1 MLPAIVMARA
11 LEAVEAR
18 QSHVETEMF
27 QSRLLSGC
35 RRTLGL
41 GSLCCTWQQ
50 GAGSMDGIQPV
61 ANQLCVPNL
70 ATYGHRKCETM
81 CHIRSF
87 VSSCP
92 CRPGELPYASICS
105 FGLCLRCLKDLTLTS
120 AVDSN
125 PRILRLIW
133 WLTVREREHLH
144 YLHLTICTFPIK
156 LEIN

>member
-41 GSLCCTWQQ
+41 GSLCCTGQQ

-70 ATYGHRKCETM
+70 ATYGHIM
-81 CHIRSF
+81 CNNVPYQII
-87 VSSCP
+87 CLIMP
-92 CRPGELPYASICS
+92 LPS
-105 FGLCLRCLKDLTLTS
+105 G
-120 AVDSN
+120 
-125 PRILRLIW
+125 
-133 WLTVREREHLH
+133 
-144 YLHLTICTFPIK
+144 
-156 LEIN
+156 

>member
-41 GSLCCTWQQ
+41 GSLCCTGQQ

-61 ANQLCVPNL
+61 ANQLCVCQISPHMVTESVKQCAISDHL
-70 ATYGHRKCETM
+70 SHHAPAVRV
-81 CHIRSF
+81 SF
-87 VSSCP
+87 HMH
-92 CRPGELPYASICS
+92 PYAVLAYVYDAS
-105 FGLCLRCLKDLTLTS
+105 
-120 AVDSN
+120 
-125 PRILRLIW
+125 RI
-133 WLTVREREHLH
+133 
-144 YLHLTICTFPIK
+144 
-156 LEIN
+156 